1 MKNRAVK
8 TVLAVSMAAAVVM
21 GNASP
26 AAQVQAA
33 GTESA
38 GAESSAE
45 LIPVPKEMSADGTE
59 LTVTDAV
66 NIAGAEEADADAV
79 RDLREFLDAN
89 GITVNEQADEAD
101 TTFILGEAD
110 DEIPAL
116 ADAKDRLSMSGTD
129 GL

>member
-26 AAQVQAA
+26 AAQAQAA

-66 NIAGAEEADADAV
+66 RSQRVPRCEWNHGKRAG
-79 RDLREFLDAN
+79 
-89 GITVNEQADEAD
+89 G
-101 TTFILGEAD
+101 
-110 DEIPAL
+110 
-116 ADAKDRLSMSGTD
+116 
-129 GL
+129 

>member
-21 GNASP
+21 GTHRRQP
-26 AAQVQAA
+26 QVQAA

-59 LTVTDAV
+59 LTVDRFREYRRSRGSGCRCGQRSQRVTRCEW
-66 NIAGAEEADADAV
+66 NHGKRAG
-79 RDLREFLDAN
+79 
-89 GITVNEQADEAD
+89 G
-101 TTFILGEAD
+101 
-110 DEIPAL
+110 
-116 ADAKDRLSMSGTD
+116 
-129 GL
+129 